1 MRDAN
6 EELRI
11 SAGDGGRLFR
21 KAMMKN
27 GIWGVGGSHVGGEG
41 KGGKRAG
48 GVPIEYARGL
58 VEWVGSTGGL
68 GLGTTGTGKE
78 GEEGEVMSGK
88 EAKIWDYGWKR
99 Y

>member
-6 EELRI
+6 EELRTGG
-11 SAGDGGRLFR
+11 GDGGRLFR
-21 KAMMKN
+21 KAQMKVGVW
-27 GIWGVGGSHVGGEG
+27 GIGGSSSGSR
-41 KGGKRAG
+41 KG

-68 GLGTTGTGKE
+68 GLGTQGDTTGEATE
-78 GEEGEVMSGK
+78 SSTATMGK
-88 EAKIWDYGWKR
+88 EAKIWDYKWKR